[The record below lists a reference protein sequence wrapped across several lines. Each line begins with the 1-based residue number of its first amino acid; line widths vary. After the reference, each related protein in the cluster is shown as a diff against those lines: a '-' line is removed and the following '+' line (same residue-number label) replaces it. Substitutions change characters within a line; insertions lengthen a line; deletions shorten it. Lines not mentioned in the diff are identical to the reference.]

1 MNNGGLRERQCGNA
15 SAGLLLQALRRS
27 CFRRRQRHAG
37 GRMYGINIGCLE
49 GVTEEELSKIPI
61 TYVDGMHDGQSAPEL
76 FSHL

>member
-1 MNNGGLRERQCGNA
+1 MPVPDFFCRHCGVRAFGVGNDTPV
-15 SAGLLLQALRRS
+15 
-27 CFRRRQRHAG
+27 